1 MRLIEFTGKQIK
13 VTSGKVVFFIMIL
26 LCGLGLGTI
35 EADSEPVQTDVVELR
50 GVVTAVDNSEL
61 ISSGVGH
68 LGSQTLTVT
77 VMNGPFKG
85 QSIGA
90 NNGLIGSLEIDE
102 IYSPGDTAIVAA
114 QITGDGISYA
124 KTISQYR
131 QRWEGILFA
140 VFVVLLVLYAGTV
153 GLKALL
159 SFVASVVILWEFLL
173 PGLLAGQ
180 NPLLLTGLTLTLLTI
195 MIIFL
200 VGGVSRKAVAATIG
214 TLAGLAVALLLTVI
228 FGQLL
233 ELSGMTAPFA
243 PTLILSGHF
252 DLNMQEIFYAAVV
265 LGASGAAM
273 DIAMDV
279 AASMLEV
286 KQACPDISTR
296 KLLNSG
302 LNVGRA
308 VVGTMTTTLLLAYS
322 GGYLTMLMLFV
333 SKDTSL
339 LRILNFKM
347 VAAEIFRT
355 LVGSIG
361 LVAVAPLTA
370 LVAAWLY
377 RSMPVVMF
385 RHEELQMQVQ
395 EDILSEPVR

>member
-1 MRLIEFTGKQIK
+1 MKIMRLM
-13 VTSGKVVFFIMIL
+13 SGKVLYLIL
-26 LCGLGLGTI
+26 ILICGFGYWLSATTP
-35 EADSEPVQTDVVELR
+35 ETAQPDVVELR
-50 GVVTAVDNSEL
+50 GVVTAVDNSDL

-68 LGSQTLTVT
+68 LGSQSVTMTVT
-77 VMNGPFKG
+77 TGQYKG
-85 QSIGA
+85 ESVIA
-90 NNGLIGSLEIDE
+90 DNGLIGSLEIDE
-102 IYSPGDTAIVAA
+102 VYSPGDVAIIAA
-114 QITGDGISYA
+114 QIDSEGISYA

-131 QRWEGILFA
+131 QRWEGVLFCL
-140 VFVVLLVLYAGTV
+140 FIVLLVVYAGTV
-153 GLKALL
+153 GLKALF

-180 NPLLLTGLTLTLLTI
+180 NPLLLTAVTLTLLTLI
-195 MIIFL
+195 IIFL
-200 VGGVSRKAVAATIG
+200 VGGLSRKAVAATIG
-214 TLAGLAVALLLTVI
+214 TLAGLGVALLLTVI
-228 FGQLL
+228 FGRLL
-233 ELSGMTAPFA
+233 EINGMTAPFA

-252 DLNMQEIFYAAVV
+252 NLNMQEIFYAAVV

-286 KQACPDISTR
+286 KQACPHIST
-296 KLLNSG
+296 KELMKSG

-355 LVGSIG
+355 LVGSVG

-370 LVAAWLY
+370 LIAAWLY
-377 RSMPVVMF
+377 SSLPVVLS
-385 RHEELQMQVQ
+385 HQKELRDVTP
-395 EDILSEPVR
+395 EDVLPGSVN

>member
-1 MRLIEFTGKQIK
+1 MKIMRLM
-13 VTSGKVVFFIMIL
+13 SGKVLFLIL
-26 LCGLGLGTI
+26 ILICGFGYWLSATTP
-35 EADSEPVQTDVVELR
+35 ETAQPDVVELR
-50 GVVTAVDNSEL
+50 GVVTAVDNSDL

-68 LGSQTLTVT
+68 LGSQSVTITVT
-77 VMNGPFKG
+77 TGQYKG
-85 QSIGA
+85 ESVIA
-90 NNGLIGSLEIDE
+90 DNGLIGSLEIDE
-102 IYSPGDTAIVAA
+102 VYSPGDVAIIAA
-114 QITGDGISYA
+114 QINSEGISYA

-131 QRWEGILFA
+131 QRWEGVLFGL
-140 VFVVLLVLYAGTV
+140 FVVLLVVYAGTV
-153 GLKALL
+153 GLKALF

-180 NPLLLTGLTLTLLTI
+180 NPLLLTAVTLTLLTLI
-195 MIIFL
+195 IIFL
-200 VGGVSRKAVAATIG
+200 VGGISRKAVAATIG
-214 TLAGLAVALLLTVI
+214 TLAGLGVALLLTVI

-233 ELSGMTAPFA
+233 EVNGMTAPFA

-252 DLNMQEIFYAAVV
+252 NLNMQEIFYAAVV

-286 KQACPDISTR
+286 KQACPHISS
-296 KLLNSG
+296 KELMKSG

-355 LVGSIG
+355 LVGSVG

-370 LVAAWLY
+370 LIAAWLY
-377 RSMPVVMF
+377 SSLPVVLSHQKKL
-385 RHEELQMQVQ
+385 RDTTP
-395 EDILSEPVR
+395 EDVLPGPVN

>member
-1 MRLIEFTGKQIK
+1 MKKIK
-13 VTSGKVVFFIMIL
+13 MTSGKVLFLFLALICGVGLWL
-26 LCGLGLGTI
+26 LPPGQEQPQG
-35 EADSEPVQTDVVELR
+35 DVVELR
-50 GVVTAVDNSEL
+50 GIVTAVDNSDL

-68 LGSQTLTVT
+68 LGSQNVTMTVT
-77 VMNGPFKG
+77 TGRFKG
-85 QSIGA
+85 TSVIA
-90 NNGLIGSLEIDE
+90 DNGLIGSLEIDE
-102 IYSPGDTAIVAA
+102 VYSPGDVAIIAA
-114 QITGDGISYA
+114 QLGEGGICYA

-131 QRWEGILFA
+131 QHWEGVLFGL
-140 VFVVLLVLYAGTV
+140 FVLLLVVYAGTV
-153 GLKALL
+153 GLKALF
-159 SFVASVVILWEFLL
+159 SFIASVVILWEFLL

-180 NPLLLTGLTLTLLTI
+180 NPLLLTAVTLTLLTLI
-195 MIIFL
+195 IIFL
-200 VGGVSRKAVAATIG
+200 VGGISRKAVAATIG
-214 TLAGLAVALLLTVI
+214 TLTGLGVALLLTVI
-228 FGQLL
+228 FGRLL
-233 ELSGMTAPFA
+233 EVSGMTAPFA

-252 DLNMQEIFYAAVV
+252 NLNMQEIFYAAVV

-286 KQACPDISTR
+286 KQACPHISAKELMR
-296 KLLNSG
+296 SG

-370 LVAAWLY
+370 LIAAWLY
-377 RSMPVVMF
+377 SSIPAVLLRQAEGQKAAIEHDRIIEGPA
-385 RHEELQMQVQ
+385 R
-395 EDILSEPVR
+395 